1 MQTFFAMDI
10 NGELILKVWEKAS
23 PIPGQDP
30 SVFRLDSTGAWI
42 KLKHYNDIDSIYGW
56 TIHSLSGND
65 YSLRNLGN
73 LIPVHLHS
81 NNVQLA
87 GLHTNKPTILSD
99 PFL

>member
-1 MQTFFAMDI
+1 MDI

-30 SVFRLDSTGAWI
+30 NVFRIDSSGAWI
-42 KLKHYNDIDSIYGW
+42 KLKHFNDTDSIYGW
-56 TIHSLSGND
+56 TIHCLNGND
-65 YSLRNLGN
+65 YSMRNVMH
-73 LIPVHLHS
+73 LIPVHLHD

-87 GLHTNKPTILSD
+87 GLQSAKPTILSD